1 MKIAVVDDSEEM
13 LAIICKYV
21 VDNKEGIFCECTA
34 FKNSQKLLDVLEGR
48 RQFDIYFLDIEMPGM
63 GGLELAREI
72 RRIQSNAY
80 IVFITSHTDFVLTSY
95 DLSIKAYHYIMKDRM
110 EEKIAEVIKAIAD
123 EAEEKKEDFYI
134 IQNKLRYEKLKITDI
149 IYIYKE
155 GKNSVFVLRDNVC
168 RERKAL
174 GKVMKQLDR
183 PEFIFIDSGR
193 AVNIR
198 YIRRIEG
205 NNIFLINGAE
215 LYVSSSNMRKVKSKI
230 SCYWRDIL

>member
-1 MKIAVVDDSEEM
+1 MKAAVVDDSEEM
-13 LAIICKYV
+13 LEIICKYV
-21 VDNKEGIFCECTA
+21 VDNREGIFCECTS
-34 FKNSQKLLDVLEGR
+34 FKSSQKLLDVLDGR
-48 RQFDIYFLDIEMPGM
+48 RQFDIYFLDIEMPGI

-72 RRIQSNAY
+72 RRIHSSAY
-80 IVFITSHTDFVLTSY
+80 IVFITSHTNFVLTSY

-123 EAEEKKEDFYI
+123 ETEEKKEDFYI

-155 GKNSVFVLRDNVC
+155 GKNSVFVLQSGVC
-168 RERKAL
+168 RERKAM
-174 GKVMKQLDR
+174 GKLMKQLDR
-183 PEFIFIDSGR
+183 PEFILIDSGR
-193 AVNIR
+193 AANIR

-205 NNIFLINGAE
+205 NIIFLTNGAQ